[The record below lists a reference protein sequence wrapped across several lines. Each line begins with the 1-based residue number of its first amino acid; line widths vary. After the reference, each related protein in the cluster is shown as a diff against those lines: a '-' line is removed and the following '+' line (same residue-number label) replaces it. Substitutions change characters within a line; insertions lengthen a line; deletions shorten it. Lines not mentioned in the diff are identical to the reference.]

1 VPGGA
6 AFLRPLSF
14 LRELVSMTLGE
25 ASRGNAK
32 HSQLSFVLAGRRSSI
47 PETVVM
53 DTTGRGVLDTP
64 QGRGMTTSYAA
75 MLLLLAILI
84 PASPAFAEPC
94 SRPAARSKIVEALPL
109 ASEQRPVNITFRTH
123 ADGVKLSLG
132 LKSKYPDDMTIILQH
147 DFEQL
152 NIKEDRFEVLLRL
165 MGARER
171 LSVPFAAIKAFW
183 DKSELK
189 CSDG

>member
-1 VPGGA
+1 MG
-6 AFLRPLSF
+6 
-14 LRELVSMTLGE
+14 
-25 ASRGNAK
+25 
-32 HSQLSFVLAGRRSSI
+32 
-47 PETVVM
+47 
-53 DTTGRGVLDTP
+53 TTGRGVPDIP
-64 QGRGMTTSYAA
+64 QARGMIIPYAA
-75 MLLLLAILI
+75 GLVLLAIFALAA
-84 PASPAFAEPC
+84 PAVAEPC
-94 SRPAARSKIVEALPL
+94 SRPTARARIAETLPL

-123 ADGVKLSLG
+123 AEGVKLSVG

-152 NIKEDRFEVLLRL
+152 NIREDRFEVLLRL

-171 LSVPFAAIKAFW
+171 LTVPFAAIKAFW

>member
-1 VPGGA
+1 
-6 AFLRPLSF
+6 
-14 LRELVSMTLGE
+14 MTLGE

-32 HSQLSFVLAGRRSSI
+32 HSQLPFVLAGRRSSI

-64 QGRGMTTSYAA
+64 QVRGMTISYAA

-94 SRPAARSKIVEALPL
+94 SKPTARSKIVEALPL

-123 ADGVKLSLG
+123 ADGVKLSIG

-152 NIKEDRFEVLLRL
+152 NIKDDRFEVLLRL
-165 MGARER
+165 MGIENASPCPSMQSRH
-171 LSVPFAAIKAFW
+171 SGTSP
-183 DKSELK
+183 S
-189 CSDG
+189 

>member
-1 VPGGA
+1 MG
-6 AFLRPLSF
+6 
-14 LRELVSMTLGE
+14 
-25 ASRGNAK
+25 
-32 HSQLSFVLAGRRSSI
+32 
-47 PETVVM
+47 
-53 DTTGRGVLDTP
+53 TTGRGVPDIP
-64 QGRGMTTSYAA
+64 QARGMIIPYAA
-75 MLLLLAILI
+75 GLVLLAIFAS
-84 PASPAFAEPC
+84 ASPAVAEPC
-94 SRPAARSKIVEALPL
+94 SRPTARARIAETLPL

-123 ADGVKLSLG
+123 AEGVKLSVG

-152 NIKEDRFEVLLRL
+152 NIREDRFEVLLRL

-171 LSVPFAAIKAFW
+171 LTVPFAAIKAFW

>member
-1 VPGGA
+1 
-6 AFLRPLSF
+6 
-14 LRELVSMTLGE
+14 MTLGE

-64 QGRGMTTSYAA
+64 QGRGMTISCAA

-94 SRPAARSKIVEALPL
+94 NRPAARSKIVEALPL

-165 MGARER
+165 MGNRER
-171 LSVPFAAIKAFW
+171 LTVPFNAIKAFW
-183 DKSELK
+183 DKSDLK
-189 CSDG
+189 CSEG